1 MKLLL
6 KFDSKTLKLFHEFI
20 TEIYKCKPL
29 QANSILLN
37 FNISNIFV
45 MYSTLDDAGE
55 KNIDYNYIDYE
66 SPEPLILFEYILILD
81 DGSNYNTIK
90 EYQIAVPGLDL
101 NIKGSSLNT
110 IKISMKEFEKMK
122 EYISSLLGICQDLK
136 IRVKSER
143 LQDNKIRNL
152 LLFEADLN
160 ISAKRIASFEVR
172 VRKIVYKMD
181 YISCPCPKR
190 VLTAELNNVLL
201 LFNTAEKFKAK
212 CVLNKADMKDLNI
225 IIQTKLNLDRTLSI
239 IFMFDTKTC
248 EVIELE
254 QAEDNF
260 GWESYV
266 DDAEMKNIYFKIKM
280 NQFIDVLATKTIFT
294 KVIILGF
301 GINFLSIF
309 FPKNFPKPPDSSE
322 YTLYSAYATKLPA
335 ELIRKVKDVKSELE
349 YNETVMKIDN
359 SY

>member
-6 KFDSKTLKLFHEFI
+6 KFDSKTLKLFYEFI
-20 TEIYKCKPL
+20 TEIYKCKPI
-29 QANSILLN
+29 QANSILFN

-45 MYSTLDDAGE
+45 MYSTLDDANE

-66 SPEPLILFEYILILD
+66 STDPLILFEYMLILE
-81 DGSNYNTIK
+81 DGSNYYTIK
-90 EYQIAVPGLDL
+90 EYQVAVTGLDL

-110 IKISMKEFEKMK
+110 IKMSMKEFEKMK
-122 EYISSLLGICQDLK
+122 EYLSSLLGICQDLK

-143 LQDNKIRNL
+143 LQDNKIKNL

-160 ISAKRIASFEVR
+160 VSAKRIASFEVR
-172 VRKIVYKMD
+172 VRKIVYKME
-181 YISCPCPKR
+181 YISIPCPKR
-190 VLTAELNNVLL
+190 IITAELNNVLL

-212 CVLNKADMKDLNI
+212 CVLNKVDMKDLNI
-225 IIQTKLNLDRTLSI
+225 IIQTKLNFDRTLSI

-248 EVIELE
+248 EVIELD
-254 QAEDNF
+254 QTDDNF
-260 GWESYV
+260 GWESNV
-266 DDAEMKNIYFKIKM
+266 DDAEMRNLYFKIKM
-280 NQFIDVLATKTIFT
+280 NNFVDILSTKTIFS

-301 GINFLSIF
+301 GINYLSVFI
-309 FPKNFPKPPDSSE
+309 PKNLQKPNSSD
-322 YTLYSAYATKLPA
+322 YTLYLAYSTKLPA
-335 ELIRKVKDVKSELE
+335 ELLRKVKDVKHELE